1 MSGAAQAAEESAGRI
16 PMSSDGSETGS
27 KLTQD
32 VVELWVV
39 LSEPALASLP
49 REATGQRAAL
59 RERIIRQQDAVMSQ
73 LLGLGATES
82 GRVQQTSNAL
92 AVTLPVAALQRV
104 RKIDGVIA
112 VRMVKH
118 RYRINDQ

>member
-1 MSGAAQAAEESAGRI
+1 MTSPGT
-16 PMSSDGSETGS
+16 ETGS
-27 KLTQD
+27 NLTQD

-49 REATGQRAAL
+49 REATGQRAVL

-73 LLGLGATES
+73 LFALGATES

-92 AVTLPVAALQRV
+92 AVTLPVAALERV
-104 RKIDGVIA
+104 KKIDGVIA
-112 VRMVKH
+112 VRAVKH
-118 RYRINDQ
+118 RYRINDE